1 MSYGEVQWDRFQ
13 ALKKKWKNGLIQG
26 DIMAN
31 TKKVTL
37 HEDEIVIRKP
47 DLMYKLETAYKKGME
62 TGEMMMGEL
71 LEIVTEEDE

>member
-1 MSYGEVQWDRFQ
+1 VGPTPRIR
-13 ALKKKWKNGLIQG
+13 KKWKNGLTQG

-47 DLMYKLETAYKKGME
+47 DLLWKLEQAYKKGME

-71 LEIVTEEDE
+71 LDIVTEEDE